1 MLQKKLSSIN
11 YFFFKIFKINNLSY
25 VYIKFIFIV
34 YNFFYILFKDLF
46 NTIYVFKKYKI
57 FLNKF
62 FLFKNTIINK
72 KNFYHKFIFKNI
84 NYLGIS
90 NLVLKTKSI
99 NSYIIQKNF
108 SFYYHSM
115 FSKKFDVS
123 NFIIVLDLKKII
135 NVMNSF
141 KVILFNLYFY
151 NIKIIVW
158 GTSDFED
165 EVCASN
171 EVFSIKNFNKINLK
185 SLIIDNVFIKDLTYN
200 LKINF
205 FFRNFSLL
213 FKRNLVFIVLQNT
226 GNGALILNRFK
237 YFSFGCFTNL
247 KLKHTYSFLIPVHI
261 RHNFSKFYMYSF
273 LLSYKNIVY
282 KYQLLFFLL
291 YYFKYKIFLKLN

>member
-1 MLQKKLSSIN
+1 
-11 YFFFKIFKINNLSY
+11 
-25 VYIKFIFIV
+25 
-34 YNFFYILFKDLF
+34 
-46 NTIYVFKKYKI
+46 
-57 FLNKF
+57 
-62 FLFKNTIINK
+62 
-72 KNFYHKFIFKNI
+72 
-84 NYLGIS
+84 
-90 NLVLKTKSI
+90 
-99 NSYIIQKNF
+99 
-108 SFYYHSM
+108 M

>member
-1 MLQKKLSSIN
+1 MLNNKLNYIN
-11 YFFFKIFKINNLSY
+11 YFFLKIFKINNLSY
-25 VYIKFIFIV
+25 IYIKFIFLV
-34 YNFFYILFKDLF
+34 YNFFFIFFKDLI
-46 NTIYVFKKYKI
+46 NNAGSYIKYKVFI
-57 FLNKF
+57 QKF
-62 FLFKNTIINK
+62 FLFKNTTLNK
-72 KNFYHKFIFKNI
+72 KNYYNKFIFKNI
-84 NYLGIS
+84 NYLGVS
-90 NLVLKTKSI
+90 NLILKTKSI

-108 SFYYHSM
+108 SFYYNTM
-115 FSKKFDVS
+115 FSRKADVA
-123 NFIIVLDLKKII
+123 NFIIILDLKKVL
-135 NVMNSF
+135 NTMNSF
-141 KVILFNLYFY
+141 KIILFNLYFY

-158 GTSDFED
+158 GTPDFED

-185 SLIIDNVFIKDLTYN
+185 SLIIDNVFIKDVTYN

-282 KYQLLFFLL
+282 KYQLVSFLL
-291 YYFKYKIFLKLN
+291 YYFKYKIFLKIN